1 MKPPRLPGT
10 ERFRFCDKKFEQ
22 SKVEAQTLICED
34 QNDSGIVASS
44 KLIRKDSF
52 LLHFQARS
60 LSNESLVCSCSSDC
74 HHQTADSISNGRVS
88 SCVPEELISQSNL
101 PGTRYEQHNKRKPH
115 LPISSRLTS
124 RVFNLTNC
132 LSHLSEEN
140 YFRDKGKQ
148 HLYEPVA
155 FIRDIPRNHFTDA
168 FDCSSSSRSSTP
180 TSLDSTEGE
189 AESLPKLSDS
199 KCRIHSVANIRLHN
213 SNTVKGLHAEWCT
226 SHASLMS
233 DESSISSS
241 HQTDCE
247 YSLRSCS
254 CSPDHW
260 AKQSVLPQNRL
271 SSSSHSSWED
281 GSVLHDVT

>member
-1 MKPPRLPGT
+1 MKPTKQPRLPGT

-22 SKVEAQTLICED
+22 SKVTAPSLICEE
-34 QNDSGIVASS
+34 QIDSGVVTSK

-74 HHQTADSISNGRVS
+74 HHQTADSITNGRVS
-88 SCVPEELISQSNL
+88 SCVPEELISQIDL

-148 HLYEPVA
+148 DLYEPVP
-155 FIRDIPRNHFTDA
+155 FIRDIPRNHFSDG

-180 TSLDSTEGE
+180 TSLDSTGGGG
-189 AESLPKLSDS
+189 ESLPKLSDS
-199 KCRIHSVANIRLHN
+199 KCRIHPAVNLRLHS
-213 SNTVKGLHAEWCT
+213 SNCT

-233 DESSISSS
+233 DESSFSSS
-241 HQTDCE
+241 HQTEFDD
-247 YSLRSCS
+247 SLRSCS
-254 CSPDHW
+254 CSPVDHW

-271 SSSSHSSWED
+271 SSSSQSSWED
-281 GSVLHDVT
+281 GSALHDVT